1 MSETGTN
8 VESILSRIDQQEESE
23 RPGLLAIR
31 AELLKAH
38 PKWSVDKAHYEAKIA
53 WTGRNWEA
61 K

>member
-1 MSETGTN
+1 MSEATD
-8 VESILSRIDQQEESE
+8 VESILSRLDQQEENE

-38 PKWSVDKAHYEAKIA
+38 PRWGVDKAHYEAKIA
-53 WTGRNWEA
+53 WTGRNPRVS